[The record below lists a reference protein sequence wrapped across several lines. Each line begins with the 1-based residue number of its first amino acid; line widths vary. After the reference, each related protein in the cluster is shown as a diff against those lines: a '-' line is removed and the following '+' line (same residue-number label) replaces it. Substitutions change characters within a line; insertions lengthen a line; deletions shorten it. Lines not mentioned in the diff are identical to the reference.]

1 MASPLDDDDE
11 LLEDYDDDGISAE
24 DKELLEKEKAF
35 KQKVDDL
42 IAIIL
47 KPKQYPVAKRKE
59 AALMLGELGE
69 PSAIE
74 ALVKVYQKDKSP
86 GMKEATA
93 YALGQLRAL
102 QDALE
107 LAENDEDIRQHVDS
121 LIAGII
127 LEGKL
132 GKSTPVPRRTLN
144 IAAGALLVSF
154 IVLMLLG
161 VLLGGGDTPTIDATA
176 QAALPTALGGV
187 DATGNI
193 IETPVDA
200 PGVAAA
206 LLNYFIALN
215 DDNRKLQTQLREL
228 TQGRSPDCSANL
240 LAKPPQFVMPAT
252 ITETELVS
260 TAERLNTG
268 ATELQPVYT
277 AFQNHCNNSTPLN
290 AEQANEL
297 TNTLIKVQN
306 DIFDIPDILGSAG
319 VPLPPTAT
327 PDIPTP
333 TPSLTPTATFTITP
347 SPTFD
352 PGKIRS
358 HRLGLQQIVDTMTGT
373 RGHNSLVLTYWT
385 DVATSGSTGGCLNLP
400 PPLIPDN
407 YVLPDDVAAAVPE
420 LSDAAVKINTGLT
433 LSRQTWQTFDTS
445 CQSNTLGQVVGVQVQ
460 AAQTAQ
466 DAFNQAGEQ
475 LTIVAQQYR

>member
-11 LLEDYDDDGISAE
+11 LLEDDGDSAE
-24 DKELLEKEKAF
+24 DAELQKKEAAF
-35 KQKVDDL
+35 KAKVDGL

-47 KPKQYPVAKRKE
+47 KPKQHPVAKRKE
-59 AALMLGELGE
+59 AVLMLGELGE

-74 ALVKVYQKDKSP
+74 PLIKVYEKDKSP
-86 GMKEATA
+86 GMKEAAA
-93 YALGQLRAL
+93 YALGQMRAL

-107 LAENDEDIRQHVDS
+107 LAEDDEDIRTHVDS

-127 LEGKL
+127 LDGKI

-154 IVLMLLG
+154 IGLMLLG
-161 VLLGGGDTPTIDATA
+161 VLLGGGDSAVTDATA
-176 QAALPTALGGV
+176 QAALPTALGGI

-193 IETPVDA
+193 IETPMDA
-200 PGVAAA
+200 AGVAGA
-206 LLNYFIALN
+206 LMNYFMALN
-215 DDNRKLQTQLREL
+215 TDNRTLQGQFREL
-228 TQGRSPDCSANL
+228 IQGRSPDCSANL
-240 LAKPPQFVMPAT
+240 LVNPPPFVVPDT
-252 ITETELVS
+252 LNETNLTTS
-260 TAERLNTG
+260 AERLNTA

-277 AFQNHCNNSTPLN
+277 AYQNHCNNSAPL
-290 AEQANEL
+290 AAAQANEL

-306 DIFDIPDILGSAG
+306 DTFDIPEILGAMG
-319 VPLPPTAT
+319 ITLPPTST
-327 PDIPTP
+327 PNVPTA
-333 TPSLTPTATFTITP
+333 TPSLTPTATLTITP

-352 PGKIRS
+352 PGKIRV

-385 DVATSGSTGGCLNLP
+385 DVTSSGSTGGCLNLP
-400 PPLIPDN
+400 PPPIPEN

-420 LSDAAVKINTGLT
+420 LADATVKINTGLT
-433 LSRQTWQTFDTS
+433 LSRQTWQTFDVG
-445 CQSNTLGQVVGVQVQ
+445 CGNNTLGQVVGVQIQ

-475 LTIVAQQYR
+475 LTVVAQQYR